1 MVRGEKEWSIN
12 PALSQR
18 DMATQ
23 TYVRSLVCQALSR
36 PTLPHTNSYALTIL
50 FVMDAF
56 TVAPAIPVETPPEMP
71 EGIFLD
77 EEQVGTYGEH
87 SGCVVAW

>member
-1 MVRGEKEWSIN
+1 
-12 PALSQR
+12 
-18 DMATQ
+18 
-23 TYVRSLVCQALSR
+23 
-36 PTLPHTNSYALTIL
+36 
-50 FVMDAF
+50 MDAF